1 MTIYDGLT
9 LGFIAVGILFVVLSF
24 LYDGTK
30 KTIDQDE
37 AALDDETFRKQIS
50 IINEKIV
57 EMNEYHDYIQN
68 EMEKKHKELLFLYQM
83 ISEKE
88 KLVRQNYITRH
99 ENGSVGVATK
109 IEAQDKAGQKT
120 EQTAEQMAEL
130 KTELKTELKKVDTAT
145 LNTNMKILEMKRQGY
160 QATEIAKVLNIGQ
173 GEVQLVIN
181 LFE

>member
-9 LGFIAVGILFVVLSF
+9 LSFIAVGILFIVLSF
-24 LYDGTK
+24 LYDRTK
-30 KTIDQDE
+30 KTLNQDE

-57 EMNEYHDYIQN
+57 EMNEYHDYVQK

-88 KLVRQNYITRH
+88 KLVRQIQTTRFDDTLIRVDSK
-99 ENGSVGVATK
+99 EPTRV
-109 IEAQDKAGQKT
+109 KT
-120 EQTAEQMAEL
+120 EE
-130 KTELKTELKKVDTAT
+130 KTEEKTLQAAST
-145 LNTNMKILEMKRQGY
+145 NTNIKILEMKHQGY
-160 QATEIAKVLNIGQ
+160 QAAEIAKILNIGQ

>member
-9 LGFIAVGILFVVLSF
+9 LGFIAVGILFIVLSF
-24 LYDGTK
+24 LYGKTK
-30 KTIDQDE
+30 KTMNQDE

-57 EMNEYHDYIQN
+57 EMNEYHDYVQK

-88 KLVRQNYITRH
+88 KLVRQIQVTRL
-99 ENGSVGVATK
+99 EDVPILEVPKASIGV
-109 IEAQDKAGQKT
+109 KT
-120 EQTAEQMAEL
+120 EEKPEV
-130 KTELKTELKKVDTAT
+130 KTEEKKMRTT
-145 LNTNMKILEMKRQGY
+145 NTNMKILEMKSQGY
-160 QATEIAKVLNIGQ
+160 QAAEIAKVLNIGQ

>member
-1 MTIYDGLT
+1 VTIYDGLT
-9 LGFIAVGILFVVLSF
+9 LGFIAVGILFIVLSF
-24 LYDGTK
+24 LYDRTK
-30 KTIDQDE
+30 KTMDQDE

-57 EMNEYHDYIQN
+57 EMNEYHEYVQK

-88 KLVRQNYITRH
+88 KLVRQSQVTRH
-99 ENGSVGVATK
+99 NDAPIHMPTEV
-109 IEAQDKAGQKT
+109 KT
-120 EQTAEQMAEL
+120 EEKAKIKTDF
-130 KTELKTELKKVDTAT
+130 KTELKTINTIAV
-145 LNTNMKILEMKRQGY
+145 NTNMKILEMKSQGY
-160 QATEIAKVLNIGQ
+160 QAAEIAKVLNIGQ

>member
-9 LGFIAVGILFVVLSF
+9 LSFIAIGILFIVLSF
-24 LYDGTK
+24 LYDRTK
-30 KTIDQDE
+30 KTLDQDE

-57 EMNEYHDYIQN
+57 EMNEYHDYVQK

-88 KLVRQNYITRH
+88 KLVRQIQTTRFDDTLIRVDSK
-99 ENGSVGVATK
+99 EPTR
-109 IEAQDKAGQKT
+109 IKT
-120 EQTAEQMAEL
+120 EEKAEE
-130 KTELKTELKKVDTAT
+130 KTEEKTLQAVTT
-145 LNTNMKILEMKRQGY
+145 NTNIKILEMKRQGY
-160 QATEIAKVLNIGQ
+160 QAAEIAKILNIGQ

>member
-9 LGFIAVGILFVVLSF
+9 LGFIAIGILFIVLSF
-24 LYDGTK
+24 LYDRTK
-30 KTIDQDE
+30 KAIDQDE
-37 AALDDETFRKQIS
+37 AALEDETFRKQIS

-57 EMNEYHDYIQN
+57 EMNEYHDYVQK

-88 KLVRQNYITRH
+88 KLVRQIQVAHH
-99 ENGSVGVATK
+99 EDTPILEVP
-109 IEAQDKAGQKT
+109 KASIG
-120 EQTAEQMAEL
+120 L
-130 KTELKTELKKVDTAT
+130 KTKVETEERPEEKKINTT
-145 LNTNMKILEMKRQGY
+145 TNTNMKILEMKSQGY
-160 QATEIAKVLNIGQ
+160 QASEIAKILNIGQ

>member
-9 LGFIAVGILFVVLSF
+9 LSFIAVGILFIVLSF
-24 LYDGTK
+24 LYDRTK
-30 KTIDQDE
+30 KTLDQDE

-57 EMNEYHDYIQN
+57 EMNEYHDYVQK

-88 KLVRQNYITRH
+88 KLVRQIQTTRFDDTLIRVDSK
-99 ENGSVGVATK
+99 EPTRV
-109 IEAQDKAGQKT
+109 KT
-120 EQTAEQMAEL
+120 EE
-130 KTELKTELKKVDTAT
+130 KTEEKTLQAAST
-145 LNTNMKILEMKRQGY
+145 NTNIKILEMKRQGY
-160 QATEIAKVLNIGQ
+160 QAAEIAKILNIGQ

>member
-9 LGFIAVGILFVVLSF
+9 LSFIAIGILFIVLSF
-24 LYDGTK
+24 LYDRTK
-30 KTIDQDE
+30 KTLDQDE

-57 EMNEYHDYIQN
+57 EMNEYHDYVQK

-88 KLVRQNYITRH
+88 KLVRQIQTTRFDDTLIRVDSK
-99 ENGSVGVATK
+99 EPTS
-109 IEAQDKAGQKT
+109 IKT
-120 EQTAEQMAEL
+120 EE
-130 KTELKTELKKVDTAT
+130 KTEEKTLQAAT
-145 LNTNMKILEMKRQGY
+145 TNTNIKILEMKRQGY
-160 QATEIAKVLNIGQ
+160 QAAEIAKILNIGQ

>member
-1 MTIYDGLT
+1 VTIYDGLT
-9 LGFIAVGILFVVLSF
+9 LGFIAVGILFIVLSF
-24 LYDGTK
+24 LYDRTK

-37 AALDDETFRKQIS
+37 AALEDETFRKQIS

-57 EMNEYHDYIQN
+57 EMNEYHDYVQK

-88 KLVRQNYITRH
+88 KLVRQIQVAHH
-99 ENGSVGVATK
+99 EDTPMHEVPKAFIGVNAKVNT
-109 IEAQDKAGQKT
+109 EEEKT
-120 EQTAEQMAEL
+120 EE
-130 KTELKTELKKVDTAT
+130 KKISTT
-145 LNTNMKILEMKRQGY
+145 TNTNMKILEMKSQGY
-160 QATEIAKVLNIGQ
+160 QASEIAKILNIGQ

>member
-9 LGFIAVGILFVVLSF
+9 FGFIAVGILFIVLSF
-24 LYDGTK
+24 LYDRTK
-30 KTIDQDE
+30 KTMDQDE

-57 EMNEYHDYIQN
+57 EMNEYHDYVQN

-88 KLVRQNYITRH
+88 KLVRQSHMTRQ
-99 ENGSVGVATK
+99 EDASIPVSSEVK
-109 IEAQDKAGQKT
+109 
-120 EQTAEQMAEL
+120 AEQQIELKNAL
-130 KTELKTELKKVDTAT
+130 KTELITANKAT
-145 LNTNMKILEMKRQGY
+145 MNTNMKILEMKRQGY
-160 QATEIAKVLNIGQ
+160 QAAEIAKALNIGQ